1 MSKLLDDHNHDTRH
15 GLKELFRDGIY
26 TPRYTM
32 TLEEEREL
40 AYKRVK
46 KVKNCVGI

>member
-1 MSKLLDDHNHDTRH
+1 MTKLLDDHNHDTRH

-46 KVKNCVGI
+46 KVKNLT